1 MMMKQISTQWIVGLS
16 ILFIG
21 ALVLAGEGYLVQWL
35 PGHRAR
41 LREEALKP
49 VPYKNDKLGIEL
61 QISSGFNGTTEEF
74 SGGVRITHS
83 KFMGIGPSITITS
96 QPNPDGTFEFD
107 PRALAKWQTDDVY
120 LKIPRYSFVREKINN
135 RDAVIIEQLKDRTM
149 LVTAR
154 VVSPERIVEISCTP
168 GQEDE
173 ALYIQACEESVRTL
187 KVAGAYPP
195 PPPEP
200 IYELS
205 PPSRK
210 KK

>member
-1 MMMKQISTQWIVGLS
+1 MKKHLSTQWILTIAIVA
-16 ILFIG
+16 IG
-21 ALVLAGEGYLVQWL
+21 GAVLAGEMYLVNWL
-35 PGHRAR
+35 PGHRER
-41 LREEALKP
+41 VRQEALKP

-61 QISSGFNGTTEEF
+61 QISAGFNGKTEEF
-74 SGGVRITHS
+74 AGGVRITHP
-83 KFMGIGPSITITS
+83 KFMGFGPSITITS

-107 PRALAKWQTDDVY
+107 PRSLAKWQTDDVY

-135 RDAVIIEQLKDRTM
+135 RDAVIIEQFKDRAM
-149 LVTAR
+149 MVTAR
-154 VVSPERIVEISCTP
+154 VVSPERFIEINCTP

-173 ALYIQACEESVRTL
+173 GLYMQACQETVRSV
-187 KVAGAYPP
+187 KVAGAFPP

>member
-1 MMMKQISTQWIVGLS
+1 MKKHLSTQWILTIAIVV
-16 ILFIG
+16 IG
-21 ALVLAGEGYLVQWL
+21 GAVLAGEMYLVNWL
-35 PGHRAR
+35 PGYRERVRA
-41 LREEALKP
+41 EALKP
-49 VPYKNDKLGIEL
+49 VPYKNDKLGIEI
-61 QISSGFNGTTEEF
+61 QIATGFNGTTEEF
-74 SGGVRITHS
+74 AGGVRITHP
-83 KFMGIGPSITITS
+83 KFMGFGPSITITS
-96 QPNPDGTFEFD
+96 QPNPDGTYEFD

-120 LKIPRYSFVREKINN
+120 LKIPRYSFLRQKINN
-135 RDAVIIEQLKDRTM
+135 RDAVIIEQYKDRAM

-154 VVSPERIVEISCTP
+154 VVSPERFIEINCTP

-173 ALYIQACEESVRTL
+173 ALYMQACQETVRSV
-187 KVAGAYPP
+187 KVAGAFPP

>member
-1 MMMKQISTQWIVGLS
+1 
-16 ILFIG
+16 
-21 ALVLAGEGYLVQWL
+21 
-35 PGHRAR
+35 
-41 LREEALKP
+41 

-61 QISSGFNGTTEEF
+61 QISAGFSGKTEEF
-74 SGGVRITHS
+74 AGGVRITHP
-83 KFMGIGPSITITS
+83 KFMGFGPSITITS
-96 QPNPDGTFEFD
+96 RPNPDGTFEFD

-120 LKIPRYSFVREKINN
+120 LKIPRYSFLRQKINN
-135 RDAVIIEQLKDRTM
+135 RDAVIIEQFKDRAM

-154 VVSPERIVEISCTP
+154 VMSPERIIEINCTP

-173 ALYIQACEESVRTL
+173 SLYMQACRETVRSVQ
-187 KVAGAYPP
+187 VAGAFPP

-210 KK
+210 RR